1 MYFKST
7 GEWLLK
13 AHEKLPEEEKLANQ
27 MALLTMQ
34 QKAEERKNLI
44 NGRGQHGQEV
54 ERSIE
59 MKREILD
66 ENENENQHE
75 RTQEERQL
83 DDAAVAG
90 GDASPGK
97 KEIKISVKQECGEQ
111 NEGDFRRENASE
123 SD

>member
-44 NGRGQHGQEV
+44 NGRGQDAQVEKEV
-54 ERSIE
+54 
-59 MKREILD
+59 KREIED
-66 ENENENQHE
+66 E
-75 RTQEERQL
+75 RSQEERQL

-97 KEIKISVKQECGEQ
+97 KEIKISAKQESEPAD
-111 NEGDFRRENASE
+111 GDFRRENASE

>member
-44 NGRGQHGQEV
+44 NGRGQPGQEV
-54 ERSIE
+54 ERSHE
-59 MKREILD
+59 VKREILD
-66 ENENENQHE
+66 ENEN
-75 RTQEERQL
+75 L
-83 DDAAVAG
+83 
-90 GDASPGK
+90 
-97 KEIKISVKQECGEQ
+97 
-111 NEGDFRRENASE
+111 EG
-123 SD
+123 